1 MIATYPGTFDPVTKG
16 HEDLIRRA
24 SKLFPQLIVAVAE
37 SRKKNTLFSLAE
49 RVELVKAVTQDLP
62 NVKVIGFDYLL
73 VDLLKQNQSLCIVR
87 GARAVSD
94 FEYEFQMAGMNQ
106 LLLPEADRPL
116 AINLSAVLSLEK
128 LLFSEGTSANS
139 SALWC

>member
-73 VDLLKQNQSLCIVR
+73 VDFSSKISLY
-87 GARAVSD
+87 AS
-94 FEYEFQMAGMNQ
+94 
-106 LLLPEADRPL
+106 
-116 AINLSAVLSLEK
+116 
-128 LLFSEGTSANS
+128 SEGPERSAILNTNFR
-139 SALWC
+139 WQG